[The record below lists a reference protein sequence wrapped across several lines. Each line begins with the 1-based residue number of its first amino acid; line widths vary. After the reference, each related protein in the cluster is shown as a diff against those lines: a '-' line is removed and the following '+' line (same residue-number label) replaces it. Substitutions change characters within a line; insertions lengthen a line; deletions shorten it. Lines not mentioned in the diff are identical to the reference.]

1 MPKFELVSKY
11 QPTGDQPFAIKQ
23 LTDGLKAGVREQT
36 LLGVT
41 GSGKTFTMAN
51 LIQNVQ
57 KPTLILA
64 HNKTLAAQLYA
75 EFREFFP
82 KNEVHYFVSYFD
94 YYQPEAY
101 IASTDTYIE
110 KDSAIND
117 EIDRLRH
124 AATVA
129 LLTRPD
135 TIVVASVS
143 CIYGI
148 GSPDHYTEMSLALVK
163 IDGQWRVSGASNW
176 WTSDAGSLALS
187 EAEASLAGRGEILLR
202 EEQSLPSL
210 VNFNTQDASTLS
222 QQNFIKYLIAM
233 QYHRNDLAFERG
245 NFRVMGDTVDLFPAS
260 GEWAFRFEF
269 GFDTLETVRIID
281 PLTAETREKPDR
293 IHIFPNTHYATPKD
307 QLEKAL
313 VGIQSE
319 FDERLK
325 YFEKHEKFL
334 EAQRLSQRTKYDLEM
349 LKETGFVKGIENYS
363 RHLDGRKAGQPPATL
378 IDFFPKDFLL
388 LVDES
393 HMTLPQVRGMYNGDH
408 ARKMT
413 LVEYGFRLPSALD
426 NRPLTF
432 PEFQKHINQAVYV
445 SATPGPYEL
454 ENSPEPAQQ
463 VIRPTGLL
471 DPEIEVRGSE
481 GQIDN
486 LMEEIDKRIAKG
498 QRTLVTTLTK
508 RMAED
513 LTDYLKERDVKVAYI
528 HSDIDTLERG
538 DILRDLRAGV
548 YDVLVGINL
557 LREGL
562 DLPEVSLVAIL
573 DADKEGFLRSE
584 SALIQTIG
592 RAARHV
598 DGHVIMYADNITES
612 MEKAIS
618 ETNRRREIQQQYNI
632 EHNITP
638 HSVKKEISAGL
649 RAIIPE
655 KEEKASLDLKRIP
668 PEELPSLIK
677 ELRSQMQLAAANL
690 DFEKAAM
697 LRDQIAEI
705 EGTKAESKIK
715 KH

>member
-1 MPKFELVSKY
+1 MPEFKLVSKY
-11 QPTGDQPFAIKQ
+11 QPTGDQPKAIKA
-23 LTDGLKAGVREQT
+23 LTDGIFAGIKEQT

-51 LIQNVQ
+51 IIQNVQ

-64 HNKTLAAQLYA
+64 HNKTLAAQLYS

-82 KNEVHYFVSYFD
+82 QNEVHYFVSYFD

-124 AATVA
+124 GATEA
-129 LLTRPD
+129 LLTRKD
-135 TIVVASVS
+135 VIVVASVS

-148 GSPDHYTEMSLALVK
+148 GSPEHYLEMSLPLWK
-163 IDGQWRVSGASNW
+163 KDNDWL
-176 WTSDAGSLALS
+176 AGSKTGVPLTQHNFVKF
-187 EAEASLAGRGEILLR
+187 LL
-202 EEQSLPSL
+202 
-210 VNFNTQDASTLS
+210 
-222 QQNFIKYLIAM
+222 AM

-245 NFRVMGDTVDLFPAS
+245 NFRVMGDTIDLFPAN
-260 GEWAFRFEF
+260 GEHAYRFEF
-269 GFDTLETVRIID
+269 GFENLEDVKIVD
-281 PLTAETREKPDR
+281 ALTFEVREKPEH
-293 IHIFPNTHYATPKD
+293 IHIFPNTHYATPTD
-307 QLEKAL
+307 ELERAL
-313 VGIQSE
+313 TGIRAE
-319 FDERLK
+319 FDERLA
-325 YFEKHEKFL
+325 YFKEHEKYL
-334 EAQRLSQRTKYDLEM
+334 EAERLAQRTKYDLEM

-363 RHLDGRKAGQPPATL
+363 RHLDGRKPGEPPSTL

-388 LVDES
+388 IVDES
-393 HMTLPQVRGMYNGDH
+393 HMTLPQVRGMFNGDH
-408 ARKMT
+408 ARKLN

-426 NRPLTF
+426 NRPLTYG
-432 PEFQKHINQAVYV
+432 EFQARINQAIYV
-445 SATPGPYEL
+445 SATPGEYEL
-454 ENSPEPAQQ
+454 EHSPKPAEQ

-471 DPEIEVRGSE
+471 DPKIEVRGSE
-481 GQIDN
+481 GQIDD
-486 LMEEIDKRIAKG
+486 LMEEIDQRIAKG
-498 QRTLVTTLTK
+498 QRTLITTLTK

-513 LTDYLKERDVKVAYI
+513 LTDHLKERGVKTAYI

-538 DILRDLRAGV
+538 DILRDLREGV

-592 RAARHV
+592 RAARHEE
-598 DGHVIMYADNITES
+598 GKVIMYANFITES

-618 ETNRRREIQQQYNI
+618 ETNRRREIQEKYNK

-638 HSVKKEISAGL
+638 TSIKKEVSLGL

-655 KEEKASLDLKRIP
+655 KQVENKLDIRKVP
-668 PEELPSLIK
+668 KDELPNLVKSLSS
-677 ELRSQMQLAAANL
+677 EMQLAAANL
-690 DFEKAAM
+690 EFERAAL
-697 LRDQIAEI
+697 LRDEL
-705 EGTKAESKIK
+705 EKIK
-715 KH
+715 NYIDGKM

>member
-11 QPTGDQPFAIKQ
+11 QPTGDQPAAIAQ
-23 LTDGLKAGVREQT
+23 LTAGLNAGVREQT

-57 KPTLILA
+57 RPTLILA
-64 HNKTLAAQLYA
+64 HNKTLAAQLYS

-148 GSPDHYTEMSLALVK
+148 GSPDHYTEMSLALLK
-163 IDGQWRVSGASNW
+163 ENGRWRIAGDQT
-176 WTSDAGSLALS
+176 TSLFTDAAPALATTPTT
-187 EAEASLAGRGEILLR
+187 
-202 EEQSLPSL
+202 QSL
-210 VNFNTQDASTLS
+210 QLS
-222 QQNFIKYLIAM
+222 QQNFIIYLVAM

-245 NFRVMGDTVDLFPAS
+245 NFRVMGDTVDLYPAS
-260 GEWAFRFEF
+260 GEWAYRFEF
-269 GFDTLETVRIID
+269 GFDTLESVRIID

-313 VGIQSE
+313 IGIE
-319 FDERLK
+319 AEYKERLQ
-325 YFEKHEKFL
+325 YFEDNDKFL

-349 LKETGFVKGIENYS
+349 LRETGFVKGIENYS
-363 RHLDGRKAGQPPATL
+363 RHLDGRRPGQPPATL
-378 IDFFPKDFLL
+378 LDFFPKDFLL

-408 ARKMT
+408 ARKST

-432 PEFQKHINQAVYV
+432 AEFQQHIHQAIYV
-445 SATPGPYEL
+445 SATPGEYEL
-454 ENSPEPAQQ
+454 ANSPKPAEQ

-471 DPEIEVRGSE
+471 DPEIEVRPSE
-481 GQIDN
+481 GQIDD
-486 LMEEIDKRIAKG
+486 LMEEIDRRIAKH

-598 DGHVIMYADNITES
+598 EGHVIMYADNLTES
-612 MEKAIS
+612 MERAIS
-618 ETNRRREIQQQYNI
+618 ETNRRRAIQQDYNT
-632 EHNITP
+632 EHHITP
-638 HSVKKEISAGL
+638 RSVQKEISAGL
-649 RAIIPE
+649 RALIPE
-655 KEEKASLDLKRIP
+655 KQESARLDLKRIP

-677 ELRSQMQLAAANL
+677 ELTSQMQLAAANL
-690 DFEKAAM
+690 DFERAAM
-697 LRDQIAEI
+697 LRDQITEI
-705 EGTKAESKIK
+705 QGQVKP
-715 KH
+715 KHH

>member
-1 MPKFELVSKY
+1 MPSFELQSKFS
-11 QPTGDQPFAIKQ
+11 PTGDQPMAIKR
-23 LTDGLKAGVREQT
+23 LTEGLKKGVREQT

-129 LLTRPD
+129 LLTRSD
-135 TIVVASVS
+135 TIIVASVS

-148 GSPDHYTEMSLALVK
+148 GSPDHYVEMSLPLIKQQNSWQIMALDELTK
-163 IDGQWRVSGASNW
+163 
-176 WTSDAGSLALS
+176 
-187 EAEASLAGRGEILLR
+187 
-202 EEQSLPSL
+202 QSLGRLHTPSL
-210 VNFNTQDASTLS
+210 VNTKTQAKDSLS
-222 QQNFIKYLIAM
+222 QTNFIIYLIAM

-245 NFRVMGDTVDLFPAS
+245 NFRVKGDTVDLFPAS
-260 GEWAFRFEF
+260 GEVAYRFEF
-269 GFDTLETVRIID
+269 NFDVLESVKIIE
-281 PLTAETREKPDR
+281 PLTAELLERPDQV
-293 IHIFPNTHYATPKD
+293 HIFPNTHYATPRD
-307 QLEKAL
+307 QLDRAIET
-313 VGIQSE
+313 IQVE
-319 FDERLK
+319 FEDRLK
-325 YFEKHEKFL
+325 YFKKEHKYL

-349 LKETGFVKGIENYS
+349 LQETGFVKGIENYS
-363 RHLDGRKAGQPPATL
+363 RHLDGRKAGEPPATL
-378 IDFFPKDFLL
+378 LDFFPNDFLL

-408 ARKMT
+408 ARKTT
-413 LVEYGFRLPSALD
+413 LVDFGFRLPSALD

-432 PEFQKHINQAVYV
+432 EEFESHIKRAVYV
-445 SATPGPYEL
+445 SATPGKYEL
-454 ENSPEPAQQ
+454 QVSPPPAEQ

-471 DPEIEVRGSE
+471 DPKIEVRPSN
-481 GQIDN
+481 GQIDD
-486 LMEEIDKRIAKG
+486 LIFEIEERIAKQ
-498 QRTLVTTLTK
+498 QRVIVTTLTK

-513 LTDYLKERDVKVAYI
+513 LSEHLKDRGIKTAYI
-528 HSDIDTLERG
+528 HSEIDTLERG
-538 DILRDLRAGV
+538 DILRDLRTGI

-592 RAARHV
+592 RAARHEE
-598 DGHVIMYADNITES
+598 GHVLMYADNITES
-612 MEKAIS
+612 MERAIS
-618 ETNRRREIQQQYNI
+618 ETERRREIQEKYN
-632 EHNITP
+632 ETHNITP
-638 HSVKKEISAGL
+638 RSIKKEISLGL

-655 KEEKASLDLKRIP
+655 KVKENKLDLKKVP
-668 PEELPSLIK
+668 KSELKVLIK
-677 ELRSQMQLAAANL
+677 ELTEQMQLAAFNL
-690 DFEKAAM
+690 EYEKAAEI
-697 LRDQIAEI
+697 RDMIEKVRAE
-705 EGTKAESKIK
+705 EANK
-715 KH
+715 KG